1 MKFDY
6 IEHTISTHYLSA
18 LINDDES
25 GLTDDDVELLYQ
37 WIKDNPSP
45 SGHFNI
51 WDAQAETENF
61 NFCEVCNLYSETC
74 IIRQYFPI
82 NNGA

>member
-51 WDAQAETENF
+51 
-61 NFCEVCNLYSETC
+61 CEVCNLYSETC
-74 IIRQYFPI
+74 IVRQYFPI